1 LRPAFEEPDTQAI
14 FQQLNLLA
22 DRAGRN
28 AEFDGGG
35 GKTPAPGRGFKK
47 LLVRGASVGDE
58 SVS

>member
-35 GKTPAPGRGFKK
+35 GKTSAPGRGFK
-47 LLVRGASVGDE
+47 VY
-58 SVS
+58 